1 MKPCD
6 DCGREPCICKSGPGI
21 KLTAKFEQVAL
32 KARTSRSET
41 GFAGAM
47 IVASMV
53 GQTAK
58 TEEALNKNLE
68 TAFRT
73 IREAATEI
81 FKDPDANLGTEA

>member
-6 DCGREPCICKSGPGI
+6 DCDRSPCICKSGAGV
-21 KLTAKFEQVAL
+21 KLMQQFEAVAL

-41 GFAGAM
+41 GYAGAM

-53 GQTAK
+53 GQTAT
-58 TEEALNKNLE
+58 TEEALNQGLE
-68 TAFRT
+68 MTFRT

-81 FKDPDANLGTEA
+81 FKNPDKTLGPKA